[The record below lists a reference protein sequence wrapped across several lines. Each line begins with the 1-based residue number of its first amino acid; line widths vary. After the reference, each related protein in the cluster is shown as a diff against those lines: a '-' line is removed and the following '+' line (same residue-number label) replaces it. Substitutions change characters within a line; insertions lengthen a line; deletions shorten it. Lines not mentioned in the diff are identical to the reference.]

1 MTFIISKVEK
11 GVHFSIF
18 LTLDLE
24 GLKFFNCF
32 HFLLI
37 SDKRCCSSSQDAQNW
52 SFLKN
57 LLPMGLW
64 GKELTLGPMWLIPQT
79 ERQVERVFK
88 WRPPSEVKTRT
99 CSKVKGLAVHLRT
112 SCRCLKVFTIGG
124 TRNQRTRRIK
134 KVGESNS
141 SKLTIEARAPH
152 MH

>member
-11 GVHFSIF
+11 SI
-18 LTLDLE
+18 
-24 GLKFFNCF
+24 LKYFYFAP
-32 HFLLI
+32 LLI
-37 SDKRCCSSSQDAQNW
+37 AFFFFQTKDAAAAVKMHNTG
-52 SFLKN
+52 S
-57 LLPMGLW
+57 LLPMGLG

-88 WRPPSEVKTRT
+88 WPPEEVKTRT

-112 SCRCLKVFTIGG
+112 SYRCLKVFTIGG